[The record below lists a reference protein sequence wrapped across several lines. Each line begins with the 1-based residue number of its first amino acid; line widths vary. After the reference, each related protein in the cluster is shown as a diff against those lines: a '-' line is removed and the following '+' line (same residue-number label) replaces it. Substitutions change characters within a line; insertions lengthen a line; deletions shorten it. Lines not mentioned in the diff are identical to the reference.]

1 MAIINRYKAA
11 VFDFDFTLVDA
22 SKGIILCYNN
32 SFRDYGLPLHSD
44 DEIKAT
50 IGLTVEES
58 YCILTETDDRE
69 KGKEFR
75 RHFLGYAEKY
85 MTVNTKFLPGAEE
98 FLAKLKE
105 KGIKTGI
112 VSTKRAAR
120 IKEFFALY
128 PDITPDIVVGSDSG
142 VALKPEPDG
151 IFTVCGYF
159 KDNFGIEKSETLY
172 FGDNEVDA
180 VAAERAQIDF
190 AALTTGTTPAETLG
204 RHKNIGIFGKLAE
217 VL

>member
-1 MAIINRYKAA
+1 MAIIDRYKAA

-32 SFRDYGLPLHSD
+32 SFRDFGLPLHSD

-58 YCILTETDDRE
+58 YCILTKTDDRE

-75 RHFLGYAEKY
+75 RHFLTYANQY

-98 FLAKLKE
+98 FLVKLKE

-112 VSTKRAAR
+112 VSTKRGMR
-120 IKEFFALY
+120 IKEFFAKY
-128 PDITPDIVVGSDSG
+128 PEIMPDVIIGSDDG
-142 VALKPEPDG
+142 VPLKPEPDG
-151 IFTVCGYF
+151 IFAVCDYF
-159 KDNFGIEKSETLY
+159 KENFGIEKRDCLY

-180 VAAERAQIDF
+180 IAAERAQIDF
-190 AALTTGTTPAETLG
+190 AALTTGTTDAQTLAKHKTVGVFEKLAETL
-204 RHKNIGIFGKLAE
+204 
-217 VL
+217 